1 MDRNLIRYFWNCGD
15 DGIIQF
21 ALLRAHLNKHE
32 KDVIEM
38 MLDNCCTQEE
48 AAELMGYSTRRVQE
62 WWYSATG
69 KLLSIPWVM
78 AYAKQLQS
86 TL

>member
-1 MDRNLIRYFWNCGD
+1 
-15 DGIIQF
+15 
-21 ALLRAHLNKHE
+21 
-32 KDVIEM
+32 VIEM

-48 AAELMGYSTRRVQE
+48 AAELMGYSVRRVQE

-78 AYAKQLQS
+78 AYAKQLQ
-86 TL
+86 TVLQ